1 MVEKTRELGRTL
13 GKVRGGGGPERP
25 EDHARLDKKAGKLG
39 SLAANSDFLG
49 R

>member
-1 MVEKTRELGRTL
+1 MIEKAIESRGILV
-13 GKVRGGGGPERP
+13 KVGVDVCPERP

-49 R
+49 C